1 MYTLFHASLS
11 TNATGVAGVVAGT
24 KSWYSS
30 PMAQNPR
37 VKMLNAPGTT
47 PPGPVVYWMQ
57 SSPRGRYNHALEYA
71 VHLANHR
78 RVPLVV
84 YFVLTPA
91 FPGAYRRHYRFLI
104 QGLQDVRTHLQERG
118 IPFRLLSATLP
129 EGTDQFSRQASSIVT
144 DMGYLR
150 IHRQWRSYLATHTT
164 APVVQ
169 VETNV
174 VVPVETASE
183 KDQWAAATLR
193 PRIHRH
199 WDSFLQPLNTQVYDG
214 AGLSVPESLPLGIP
228 IPDSSQE
235 VEALLDS
242 LKLSDPSPEAT
253 STPFTGGE
261 VAAQATLRSFLSTK
275 LESYD
280 TLRNDPS
287 QDYTSLLSPY
297 LHFGHISPV
306 DIAGQA
312 IEAAEG
318 SEAPGVRAGLEGF
331 LEELIVRREL
341 AMNFCHYND
350 AYDTWDGL
358 PEWAQTSLMEH
369 STDDRPMLYSSR
381 QLEQAETEDP
391 YWNACQREM
400 VRSGRMHGYM
410 RMYWGKKILEW
421 TQNPQDALAI
431 AFELNDRYELDG
443 RDPNGYAG
451 VAWCFGK
458 HDRPWVERPIFGKI
472 RYMNANG
479 LRRKF
484 KGIDR
489 YVQRWAE

>member
-1 MYTLFHASLS
+1 
-11 TNATGVAGVVAGT
+11 
-24 KSWYSS
+24 
-30 PMAQNPR
+30 
-37 VKMLNAPGTT
+37 MLNNPGPA

-91 FPGAYRRHYRFLI
+91 YPGACRRHYRFLV
-104 QGLQDVRTHLQERG
+104 QGLRDVRDHLNRRG
-118 IPFRLLSATLP
+118 IPFRLLTAPLP
-129 EGTDQFSRQASSIVT
+129 EGTDQFSRNVSSIVT

-150 IHRQWRSYLATHTT
+150 IHRQWREYLSAH
-164 APVVQ
+164 ANVPVIQ

-193 PRIHRH
+193 PRIHRQ
-199 WDSFLQPLNTQVYDG
+199 WDTYLEPLRTQPYDG
-214 AGLSVPESLPLGIP
+214 AALPVPTNLPTGIP
-228 IPDSSQE
+228 VPDSPAD
-235 VEALLDS
+235 VDALLDA
-242 LKLSDPSPEAT
+242 LKLSNPSSEAA
-253 STPFTGGE
+253 STPFVGGE
-261 VAAQATLRSFLSTK
+261 LAAQETLRTFLSTK
-275 LESYD
+275 LNSYD

-297 LHFGHISPV
+297 LHFGQISPV
-306 DIAGQA
+306 DIALQA
-312 IEAAEG
+312 MDAAEG
-318 SEAPGVRAGLEGF
+318 TEDPALRAGLDGF
-331 LEELIVRREL
+331 LEEMIVRREL

-350 AYDTWDGL
+350 AYDTWDGI

-369 STDDRPMLYSSR
+369 STDDRPALYTPR
-381 QLEQAETEDP
+381 QLEQAETDDP

-421 TQNPQDALAI
+421 TQDPQDALSI

-458 HDRPWVERPIFGKI
+458 HDRPWVERPVFGKI

-479 LRRKF
+479 LKRKF
-484 KGIDR
+484 KGIGQ
-489 YVQRWAE
+489 YVERWSE

>member
-1 MYTLFHASLS
+1 
-11 TNATGVAGVVAGT
+11 
-24 KSWYSS
+24 
-30 PMAQNPR
+30 
-37 VKMLNAPGTT
+37 MLNNPGPA

-91 FPGAYRRHYRFLI
+91 YPGACRRHYRFLI
-104 QGLQDVRTHLQERG
+104 QGLRDVRDHLNERG
-118 IPFRLLSATLP
+118 IPFRLLTAPLP
-129 EGTDQFSRQASSIVT
+129 EGTDQFSQNVSSIVT

-150 IHRQWRSYLATHTT
+150 IHRQWRQYLSEHAN
-164 APVVQ
+164 APVIQ

-193 PRIHRH
+193 PRIHRQ
-199 WDSFLQPLNTQVYDG
+199 WDTYLEPLRTQPYDG
-214 AGLSVPESLPLGIP
+214 AALPVPTNLPTGIP
-228 IPDSSQE
+228 VPDSPAD
-235 VEALLDS
+235 VDALLDA
-242 LKLSDPSPEAT
+242 LKLSDPSSEAA
-253 STPFTGGE
+253 STPFAGGE
-261 VAAQATLRSFLSTK
+261 VAAQETLRTFLSTK
-275 LESYD
+275 LNSYD

-297 LHFGHISPV
+297 LHFGQISPV
-306 DIAGQA
+306 DIALQA
-312 IEAAEG
+312 MDATEG
-318 SEAPGVRAGLEGF
+318 TEDPALRAGLDGF
-331 LEELIVRREL
+331 LEEMIVRREL

-350 AYDTWDGL
+350 AYDTWDGI
-358 PEWAQTSLMEH
+358 PEWAQTSLVEH
-369 STDDRPMLYSSR
+369 STDDRPAIYTPR
-381 QLEQAETEDP
+381 QLEQAETDDP

-421 TQNPQDALAI
+421 TQDPQDALSI

-458 HDRPWVERPIFGKI
+458 HDRPWVERPVFGKI
-472 RYMNANG
+472 RYMNTNG
-479 LRRKF
+479 LKRKF
-484 KGIDR
+484 KGIGR
-489 YVQRWAE
+489 YVERWSE